1 MSNTDRHSAKA
12 NYLKTKI
19 LTRLTN
25 LLQKNYNNLLS
36 PNQHFILSCLIAEMD
51 YQQIATVH
59 GRLKVNQVE
68 TIANQL
74 MQQLSDCLSEEL
86 SRHNFI
92 SIVEKHYQASEQV
105 KQLRR
110 RRA

>member
-19 LTRLTN
+19 LARLTN
-25 LLQKNYNNLLS
+25 LLQKNYNNKLS

-74 MQQLSDCLSEEL
+74 MQQLSDCLGEEL
-86 SRHNFI
+86 SRHNFT
-92 SIVEKHYQASEQV
+92 SVVEQHYQASEQV
-105 KQLRR
+105 QQLRR

>member
-19 LTRLTN
+19 LARLTN
-25 LLQKNYNNLLS
+25 LLQKNYNNKLS

-59 GRLKVNQVE
+59 GRLKANRVE
-68 TIANQL
+68 TIAEQL
-74 MQQLSDCLSEEL
+74 MTQLSDCLGEDL
-86 SRHNFI
+86 SRHNFT
-92 SIVEKHYQASEQV
+92 SVVEKHYQASEQV

-110 RRA
+110 RIP